1 MRYIV
6 LALWLSTDRKYP
18 RSVVRCS
25 APIPS
30 TWRGLQRAAAMQPRP
45 YIGGVLINLALGLS

>member
-1 MRYIV
+1 MRYLV
-6 LALWLSTDRKYP
+6 LALWLSTDRERP

-25 APIPS
+25 GPIPS
-30 TWRGLQRAAAMQPRP
+30 QWRGLQRAAAMTPRA